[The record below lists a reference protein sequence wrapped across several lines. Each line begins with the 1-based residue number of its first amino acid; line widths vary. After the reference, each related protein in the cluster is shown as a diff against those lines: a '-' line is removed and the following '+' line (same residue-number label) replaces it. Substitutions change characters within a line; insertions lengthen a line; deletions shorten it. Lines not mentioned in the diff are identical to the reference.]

1 MNQQRIRNF
10 CIIAHIDHGKST
22 LADRLLEITGTVRPQ
37 DMKAQFLD
45 QMDLERERGIT
56 IKGKAVTMSHR
67 VKDGDHAGEYQL
79 NLIDTPGH
87 VDFSY
92 EVSRALAAC
101 EGALLVVD
109 ATQGVEAQT
118 IANTL
123 LAMEYDLEM
132 IPVIN
137 KVDLPSA
144 EPERVAAEM
153 EQIFGFRRDEV
164 MFVSAKSG
172 LGCTELLDGI
182 VERVPSPDG
191 GGDDPFRALVFD
203 STYDTY
209 KGIIAYVRVA
219 DGTIST
225 SDRLRV
231 MSSGRTV
238 EIMEVGVF
246 APEPTATG
254 ILQAGQV
261 GYVATGFKD
270 VQECAV
276 GDTLTNNAHPAEEP
290 LPGYVELKSMVFA
303 GLYPADGEDY
313 TRLRAAL
320 EKLKL
325 NDASLTI
332 EPENS
337 GALGFGFRC
346 GFLGLVHLE
355 IVQERLEREYDL
367 DLIVTAPSVA
377 YEVLLTNGD
386 VIRVDNPSLLP
397 QPNAISEVREPI
409 LGVTIVAPSRS
420 VGAVMELMH
429 ARRSE
434 FRRME
439 YIQGIGGSQADGSA
453 DSEQTRVVME
463 YTMPLAEMLADFY
476 NQLKSRTQGYAS
488 LDYTFEGYR
497 AAPLVRIDILV
508 NQTPVEAL
516 SMISHRDN
524 AVVQGRSIVEKLRST
539 IPRQMFEVP
548 IQAAIGSRIVARE
561 TVRAM
566 RKDVLSKCYG
576 GDITRKRKL
585 LEKQKEGKKRMKRV
599 GRVEVPQEAFLSL
612 LKIGE
617 EGSLWHCV
625 GLPTS
630 RRIARRR
637 RRRSPTEFIIASSKP
652 TRPSLAISYRYTI

>member
-1 MNQQRIRNF
+1 MINVMEQQSIRNF

-22 LADRLLEITGTVRPQ
+22 LADRFLEITGAVRPQ

-45 QMDLERERGIT
+45 QMELERERGIT
-56 IKGKAVTMSHR
+56 IKGKAVSMTHR
-67 VKDGDHAGEYQL
+67 APDGAEYQL
-79 NLIDTPGH
+79 DLIDTPGH

-123 LAMEYDLEM
+123 LALEYDLEL

-144 EPERVAAEM
+144 EPERVAAEL

-164 MFVSAKSG
+164 MFVSAKDG
-172 LGCTELLDGI
+172 LGCRELLDAI
-182 VERVPSPDG
+182 VERVPPPNG
-191 GGDDPFRALVFD
+191 GAADPFRALVFD
-203 STYDTY
+203 STYNTY

-219 DGTIST
+219 DGSISRH
-225 SDRLRV
+225 DRLRV
-231 MSSGRTV
+231 MSSGKSV

-246 APEPTATG
+246 APEPTATDA
-254 ILQAGQV
+254 LYAGQV

-276 GDTLTNNAHPAEEP
+276 GDTLTNNAAPAEVP

-303 GLYPADGEDY
+303 GLYPSDGEDY

-377 YEVLLTNGD
+377 YEVLLTSGE
-386 VIRVDNPSLLP
+386 VMRVDNPSLLP
-397 QPNAISEVREPI
+397 QPNAISEIREPI

-439 YIQGIGGSQADGSA
+439 YIQGVGGKNGNSEASGQ
-453 DSEQTRVVME
+453 SEQNRVVME

-524 AVVQGRSIVEKLRST
+524 AVAQGRSIVEKLRAT

-612 LKIGE
+612 LKIGD
-617 EGSLWHCV
+617 EG
-625 GLPTS
+625 
-630 RRIARRR
+630 
-637 RRRSPTEFIIASSKP
+637 
-652 TRPSLAISYRYTI
+652 

>member
-67 VKDGDHAGEYQL
+67 VAGGDYAGEYQL

-164 MFVSAKSG
+164 VFVSAKSG

-182 VERVPSPDG
+182 VARVPPPAG
-191 GGDDPFRALVFD
+191 GDDDPFRALVFD

-219 DGTIST
+219 DGAIST

-246 APEPTATG
+246 APEPTPTG
-254 ILQAGQV
+254 ILEAGQV

-276 GDTLTNNAHPAEEP
+276 GDTLTNNVQPAEEP

-377 YEVLLTNGD
+377 YEVLLTGGD
-386 VIRVDNPSLLP
+386 LLRVDNPSLLP
-397 QPNAISEVREPI
+397 QPNSISEIREPI

-439 YIQGIGGSQADGSA
+439 YIQGIGGSQADAGA

-617 EGSLWHCV
+617 EG
-625 GLPTS
+625 
-630 RRIARRR
+630 
-637 RRRSPTEFIIASSKP
+637 
-652 TRPSLAISYRYTI
+652 

>member
-1 MNQQRIRNF
+1 MIHVMEQQSIRNF

-22 LADRLLEITGTVRPQ
+22 LADRFLEITGAVRPQ

-45 QMDLERERGIT
+45 QMELERERGIT

-67 VKDGDHAGEYQL
+67 APDGVEYQL

-123 LAMEYDLEM
+123 LALEYDLEM

-144 EPERVAAEM
+144 EPERVAAEL

-164 MFVSAKSG
+164 MFVSAKDG
-172 LGCTELLDGI
+172 LGCRELLDAI
-182 VERVPSPDG
+182 VERVPPPSG
-191 GGDDPFRALVFD
+191 GAADPFRALVFD
-203 STYDTY
+203 STYNTY

-219 DGTIST
+219 DGSISRH
-225 SDRLRV
+225 DRLRV
-231 MSSGRTV
+231 MSSGRSV

-246 APEPTATG
+246 APELTATDV
-254 ILQAGQV
+254 LYAGQV

-276 GDTLTNNAHPAEEP
+276 GDTLTNNAAPAEAP

-303 GLYPADGEDY
+303 GLYPSDGEDY
-313 TRLRAAL
+313 TKLRAAL

-325 NDASLTI
+325 NDASLTV

-377 YEVLLTNGD
+377 YEVLLTDGE
-386 VIRVDNPSLLP
+386 VVRVDNPSLLP
-397 QPNAISEVREPI
+397 QPNAISEIREPI

-429 ARRSE
+429 TRRSE

-439 YIQGIGGSQADGSA
+439 YIQGVGGKNGGSAASGQNEASGQ
-453 DSEQTRVVME
+453 SEQNRVVME

-524 AVVQGRSIVEKLRST
+524 AVVQGRSIVEKLRAT

-548 IQAAIGSRIVARE
+548 LQAAIGSRIIARE

-612 LKIGE
+612 LKIGD
-617 EGSLWHCV
+617 EG
-625 GLPTS
+625 
-630 RRIARRR
+630 
-637 RRRSPTEFIIASSKP
+637 
-652 TRPSLAISYRYTI
+652 

>member
-1 MNQQRIRNF
+1 MDQHLIRNF

-22 LADRLLEITGTVRPQ
+22 LADRMLEITGTVRPQ
-37 DMKAQFLD
+37 EMKAQFLD

-56 IKGKAVTMSHR
+56 IKGKAVTMKHR
-67 VKDGDHAGEYQL
+67 AHDGIDYQL

-123 LAMEYDLEM
+123 LALQYDMEM

-144 EPERVAAEM
+144 EPERVAAELG
-153 EQIFGFRRDEV
+153 QIFGFRREEMV
-164 MFVSAKSG
+164 YVSAKSG
-172 LGCTELLDGI
+172 IGVRELLDGI
-182 VERVPSPDG
+182 VDRVPAPSG
-191 GGDDPFRALVFD
+191 VADDPFRALVFD
-203 STYDTY
+203 STYDSY

-219 DGTIST
+219 DGGMS
-225 SDRLRV
+225 SHDRLQV
-231 MSSGRTV
+231 MSSGRSV
-238 EIMEVGVF
+238 EVIEVGVF
-246 APEPTATG
+246 SPEPTPTDTLA
-254 ILQAGQV
+254 AGQV

-270 VQECAV
+270 VKECAV
-276 GDTLTNNAHPAEEP
+276 GDTLTNQSNPAVEP
-290 LPGYVELKSMVFA
+290 MPGYVELKSMVFA
-303 GLYPADGEDY
+303 GLYPSDGEDY

-320 EKLKL
+320 DKLKL
-325 NDASLTI
+325 NDASLTL

-346 GFLGLVHLE
+346 GFLGLMHLE

-377 YEVLLTNGD
+377 YEVLLTDGN
-386 VIRVDNPSLLP
+386 VLLVDNPSALP
-397 QPNAISEVREPI
+397 SPTTISEIREPI
-409 LGVTIVAPSRS
+409 LGLTIVTPNKF

-439 YIQGIGGSQADGSA
+439 YIQGLG
-453 DSEQTRVVME
+453 DSEQARVVME
-463 YTMPLAEMLADFY
+463 YTMPLGEMLADFY

-497 AAPLVRIDILV
+497 AAPLVRVDILV
-508 NQTPVEAL
+508 NQTAVEAL
-516 SMISHRDN
+516 SIISHRDN
-524 AVVQGRSIVEKLRST
+524 AVAHGRTLVEKLRSA

-548 IQAAIGSRIVARE
+548 IQASIGTRIVARE

-566 RKDVLSKCYG
+566 RKDVLAKCYG

-612 LKIGE
+612 LKIGD
-617 EGSLWHCV
+617 EG
-625 GLPTS
+625 
-630 RRIARRR
+630 
-637 RRRSPTEFIIASSKP
+637 
-652 TRPSLAISYRYTI
+652 

>member
-1 MNQQRIRNF
+1 MKQQSIRNF

-45 QMDLERERGIT
+45 QMELERERGIT
-56 IKGKAVTMSHR
+56 IKGKAVTMSHGVR
-67 VKDGDHAGEYQL
+67 GGDYAGEYQL

-123 LAMEYDLEM
+123 LAMEYDLEL

-172 LGCTELLDGI
+172 VGCTELLDAI
-182 VERVPSPDG
+182 VERVPSPAG
-191 GGDDPFRALVFD
+191 GGEEPFRALVFD

-219 DGTIST
+219 DGGIAA

-231 MSSGRTV
+231 MSSGKWV

-246 APEPTATG
+246 APEPTPTG
-254 ILQAGQV
+254 SLGAGQV

-276 GDTLTNNAHPAEEP
+276 GDTLTNHAEPAEEP

-386 VIRVDNPSLLP
+386 LLRVDNPSLLP

-409 LGVTIVAPSRS
+409 LGVTIVAPSRA

-439 YIQGIGGSQADGSA
+439 YIQGIGGKPSGGDGKESA
-453 DSEQTRVVME
+453 DNERGDNEQTRVVME
-463 YTMPLAEMLADFY
+463 YTMPLSEMLADFY

-516 SMISHRDN
+516 SMISHRDH
-524 AVVQGRSIVEKLRST
+524 AVAQGRTIVEKLRTT

-612 LKIGE
+612 LRMGE
-617 EGSLWHCV
+617 EG
-625 GLPTS
+625 
-630 RRIARRR
+630 
-637 RRRSPTEFIIASSKP
+637 
-652 TRPSLAISYRYTI
+652 

>member
-1 MNQQRIRNF
+1 MEQHLIRNF

-22 LADRLLEITGTVRPQ
+22 LADRMLEITGTVRPQ
-37 DMKAQFLD
+37 EMKAQFLD

-56 IKGKAVTMSHR
+56 IKGKAVMMNHR
-67 VKDGDHAGEYQL
+67 AHDGIDYQL

-123 LAMEYDLEM
+123 LALQYDMEM

-144 EPERVAAEM
+144 EPERVAAEL
-153 EQIFGFRRDEV
+153 EQIFGFRREEMV
-164 MFVSAKSG
+164 YVSAKSG
-172 LGCTELLDGI
+172 IGVRELLDG
-182 VERVPSPDG
+182 VVDRVPAPSG
-191 GGDDPFRALVFD
+191 VADDPFRALVFD
-203 STYDTY
+203 STYDSY

-219 DGTIST
+219 DGSM
-225 SDRLRV
+225 SSHDRLQV
-231 MSSGRTV
+231 MSSGRSV
-238 EIMEVGVF
+238 EVIEVGVF
-246 APEPTATG
+246 SPEPTPTDT
-254 ILQAGQV
+254 LVAGQV

-270 VQECAV
+270 VKECAV
-276 GDTLTNNAHPAEEP
+276 GDTLTNQFNPAVEP
-290 LPGYVELKSMVFA
+290 MPGYVELKSMVFA
-303 GLYPADGEDY
+303 GLYPSDGEDY

-320 EKLKL
+320 DKLKL
-325 NDASLTI
+325 NDASLTL

-346 GFLGLVHLE
+346 GFLGLMHLE

-367 DLIVTAPSVA
+367 DLIITAPSVA
-377 YEVLLTNGD
+377 YEVLLTNGN
-386 VIRVDNPSLLP
+386 VLLVDNPSALP
-397 QPNAISEVREPI
+397 SPTTISEIREPI
-409 LGVTIVAPSRS
+409 LGLTIVTPNQF

-439 YIQGIGGSQADGSA
+439 YIQGLGDTEQA
-453 DSEQTRVVME
+453 RVVME
-463 YTMPLAEMLADFY
+463 YTMPLGEMLADFY

-497 AAPLVRIDILV
+497 AAPLVRVDILV
-508 NQTPVEAL
+508 NQTAVEAL
-516 SMISHRDN
+516 SIISHRDN
-524 AVVQGRSIVEKLRST
+524 AVAHGRSLVEKLRSA

-548 IQAAIGSRIVARE
+548 IQASIGTRIVARE

-566 RKDVLSKCYG
+566 RKDVLAKCYG

-617 EGSLWHCV
+617 EG
-625 GLPTS
+625 
-630 RRIARRR
+630 
-637 RRRSPTEFIIASSKP
+637 
-652 TRPSLAISYRYTI
+652 

>member
-67 VKDGDHAGEYQL
+67 VEDGDHAGEYQL

-164 MFVSAKSG
+164 VFVSAKSG
-172 LGCTELLDGI
+172 LGCTELLDSI

-191 GGDDPFRALVFD
+191 GDDDPFRALVFD

-219 DGTIST
+219 DGEIST

-377 YEVLLTNGD
+377 YEVLLTNGE
-386 VIRVDNPSLLP
+386 VVRVDNPSLLP

-439 YIQGIGGSQADGSA
+439 YIQGIGGSQADAGA

-617 EGSLWHCV
+617 EG
-625 GLPTS
+625 
-630 RRIARRR
+630 
-637 RRRSPTEFIIASSKP
+637 
-652 TRPSLAISYRYTI
+652 

>member
-1 MNQQRIRNF
+1 MDQHLIRNF

-22 LADRLLEITGTVRPQ
+22 LADRMLEITGTVRPQ
-37 DMKAQFLD
+37 EMKAQFLD

-56 IKGKAVTMSHR
+56 IKGKAVTMKHR
-67 VKDGDHAGEYQL
+67 AHDGIDYQL

-118 IANTL
+118 IANTM
-123 LAMEYDLEM
+123 LALQYDMEM

-144 EPERVAAEM
+144 EPERVAAEL
-153 EQIFGFRRDEV
+153 EQIFGFRPEEMV
-164 MFVSAKSG
+164 YVSAKSG
-172 LGCTELLDGI
+172 IGVRELLDG
-182 VERVPSPDG
+182 VVDRVPAPSGVP
-191 GGDDPFRALVFD
+191 DDPFRALVFD
-203 STYDTY
+203 STYDSY

-219 DGTIST
+219 DGAMSRH
-225 SDRLRV
+225 DRLQV
-231 MSSGRTV
+231 MSSGRSV
-238 EIMEVGVF
+238 EVIEVGVF
-246 APEPTATG
+246 SPEPTPTDT
-254 ILQAGQV
+254 LVAGQV

-270 VQECAV
+270 VKECAV
-276 GDTLTNNAHPAEEP
+276 GDTLTNQSNPGVEP
-290 LPGYVELKSMVFA
+290 MPGYVELKSMVFA
-303 GLYPADGEDY
+303 GLYPSDGEDY

-320 EKLKL
+320 DKLKL
-325 NDASLTI
+325 NDASLTL

-346 GFLGLVHLE
+346 GFLGLMHLE

-377 YEVLLTNGD
+377 YEVLLTNGN
-386 VIRVDNPSLLP
+386 VLLVDNPSALP
-397 QPNAISEVREPI
+397 SPTTISEIREPI
-409 LGVTIVAPSRS
+409 LGLTIVTPNQF

-439 YIQGIGGSQADGSA
+439 YIQGLGDREQA
-453 DSEQTRVVME
+453 RVVME
-463 YTMPLAEMLADFY
+463 YTMPLGEMLADFY

-497 AAPLVRIDILV
+497 AAPLVRVDILV
-508 NQTPVEAL
+508 NETAVEAL
-516 SMISHRDN
+516 SIISHRDN
-524 AVVQGRSIVEKLRST
+524 AVVHGRTLVEKLRSA

-548 IQAAIGSRIVARE
+548 IQASIGTRIVARE

-566 RKDVLSKCYG
+566 RKDVLAKCYG

-617 EGSLWHCV
+617 EG
-625 GLPTS
+625 
-630 RRIARRR
+630 
-637 RRRSPTEFIIASSKP
+637 
-652 TRPSLAISYRYTI
+652 

>member
-1 MNQQRIRNF
+1 MEQQRIRNF

-22 LADRLLEITGTVRPQ
+22 LADRFLEITGTVRPGE
-37 DMKAQFLD
+37 MKEQFLD

-56 IKGKAVTMSHR
+56 IKGKAVTMKHR
-67 VKDGDHAGEYQL
+67 TPDGVDYQL

-123 LAMEYDLEM
+123 LALQYDMEM

-153 EQIFGFRRDEV
+153 EQFFGFRRDEV

-172 LGCTELLDGI
+172 IGMQELLNCI
-182 VERVPSPDG
+182 VERVPAPKGAADK
-191 GGDDPFRALVFD
+191 PFRALVFD
-203 STYDTY
+203 STYDSY

-219 DGTIST
+219 DGSM
-225 SDRLRV
+225 SKHDRLQV
-231 MSSGRTV
+231 MSSGRSV
-238 EIMEVGVF
+238 EVIEVGVF
-246 APEPTATG
+246 SPEPTP
-254 ILQAGQV
+254 IDVLNAGQV

-276 GDTLTNNAHPAEEP
+276 GDTLTNQSNPSTEP

-325 NDASLTI
+325 NDASLSI

-346 GFLGLVHLE
+346 GFLGLMHLE

-367 DLIVTAPSVA
+367 ALIVTAPSVA
-377 YEVLLTNGD
+377 YEVLLTNGE
-386 VIRVDNPSLLP
+386 VMRVDNPSRLP
-397 QPNAISEVREPI
+397 SPTTISEIREPI
-409 LGVTIVAPSRS
+409 LGITIVTPNSSGLGDA
-420 VGAVMELMH
+420 E
-429 ARRSE
+429 
-434 FRRME
+434 
-439 YIQGIGGSQADGSA
+439 QA
-453 DSEQTRVVME
+453 RVVME

-497 AAPLVRIDILV
+497 AAPLVRVDILV

-516 SMISHRDN
+516 SIISHRDN
-524 AVVQGRSIVEKLRST
+524 AVVHGRTLVEKLRSA

-548 IQAAIGSRIVARE
+548 IQASIGTRIVARE

-566 RKDVLSKCYG
+566 RKDVLAKCYG

-585 LEKQKEGKKRMKRV
+585 LEKQKEGKKRMKMV

-612 LKIGE
+612 LKIGD
-617 EGSLWHCV
+617 EG
-625 GLPTS
+625 
-630 RRIARRR
+630 
-637 RRRSPTEFIIASSKP
+637 
-652 TRPSLAISYRYTI
+652 